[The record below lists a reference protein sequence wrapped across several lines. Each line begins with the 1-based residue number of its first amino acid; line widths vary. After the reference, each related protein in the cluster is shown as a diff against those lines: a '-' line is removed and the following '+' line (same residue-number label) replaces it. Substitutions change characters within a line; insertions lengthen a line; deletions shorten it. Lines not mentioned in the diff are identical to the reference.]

1 MLLTVHRAALTV
13 DSREDPVPSSSA
25 RPPRSA
31 SPIFTTLTHGFDAQE
46 ASSAPQ
52 QGRLDGATT
61 EHGSPIPSP
70 DCPIFD
76 QLAGRRLARR
86 RSNFVHPA

>member
-1 MLLTVHRAALTV
+1 MVRTVLRAALAV
-13 DSREDPVPSSSA
+13 DHKEDPVPSSSA
-25 RPPRSA
+25 RQPRSA
-31 SPIFTTLTHGFDAQE
+31 SPIFTTLTQGYDAQ
-46 ASSAPQ
+46 AASAPEQ
-52 QGRLDGATT
+52 TRLTGATPQ
-61 EHGSPIPSP
+61 HGSPIASP

>member
-1 MLLTVHRAALTV
+1 M
-13 DSREDPVPSSSA
+13 PSSSA

-31 SPIFTTLTHGFDAQE
+31 SPIFTTLTHGFDARA
-46 ASSAPQ
+46 ASSPPEQAP
-52 QGRLDGATT
+52 LAGAPTH
-61 EHGSPIPSP
+61 HGSPIPSP

-86 RSNFVHPA
+86 SNVVHPA